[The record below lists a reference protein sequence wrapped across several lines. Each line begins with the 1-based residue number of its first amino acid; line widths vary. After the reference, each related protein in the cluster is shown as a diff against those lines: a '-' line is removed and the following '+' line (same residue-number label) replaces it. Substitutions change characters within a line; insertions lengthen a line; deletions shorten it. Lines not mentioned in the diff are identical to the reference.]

1 MRIVNTPDEFHAQL
15 ESARRESLAS
25 FSDDRVLLERYVTN
39 PRHVEFQVF
48 ADTHGNAVHLFE
60 RDCSVQRRHQKVLE
74 EAPAPGMTTE
84 LRNEMGDA
92 AVAAAK
98 AVGYVGA
105 GTVEFIL
112 EPSGEFFFMEMNT
125 RLQVEHPVTEMVTRQ
140 DLVEWQLKIASG
152 QTLPLEQKDLSL
164 HGHSI
169 EARIYAENP
178 RNGFLPGSGTCI
190 ISRTSSSFLESI
202 HTSSGTVKHLN
213 IPTPSCSF
221 DNSHDVRVDSGVVQ
235 GGEVSVHYDP
245 MIAKLIVAAEDRPA
259 ALKKMLAALR
269 QYHIVGLPTNIDF
282 VQACCAHPAFEKGG
296 VDTGFIDENVDRLLP
311 PTSDAR
317 PETVALAA
325 LSCTMKSTSSTSED
339 QDPWNTLKH
348 FRSASDL
355 ESKVMLTDDEG
366 KEREITF
373 THASTGR
380 ILANVDGE
388 HDIVVSRVE
397 MNEDDVI
404 KAELDG
410 HVVTASTVFDKSD
423 RSVHLFYSGPPDKNS
438 KSPDQ
443 CYFQFGVPADA
454 YVWCFFFF
462 QNGFFELSHSHT

>member
-1 MRIVNTPDEFHAQL
+1 MDVARKTCAQAIHPGYGFLSENAGFASDCAKHGITFIGPPTQAIEDMGSKSASKRIMTDAGVPCVPGYHGDDQDDTFLFEKAKEMGYPIMIKAVRSVQFSQCIPITSITSARSVRILQHKTPTLKHKTQVLGGGGKGMRIVNTPDEFQAQL

-178 RNGFLPGSGTCI
+178 RNGFLPGSGTYILSKC
-190 ISRTSSSFLESI
+190 FHLE
-202 HTSSGTVKHLN
+202 
-213 IPTPSCSF
+213 PS
-221 DNSHDVRVDSGVVQ
+221 
-235 GGEVSVHYDP
+235 
-245 MIAKLIVAAEDRPA
+245 
-259 ALKKMLAALR
+259 
-269 QYHIVGLPTNIDF
+269 
-282 VQACCAHPAFEKGG
+282 
-296 VDTGFIDENVDRLLP
+296 
-311 PTSDAR
+311 
-317 PETVALAA
+317 
-325 LSCTMKSTSSTSED
+325 
-339 QDPWNTLKH
+339 
-348 FRSASDL
+348 
-355 ESKVMLTDDEG
+355 
-366 KEREITF
+366 
-373 THASTGR
+373 
-380 ILANVDGE
+380 
-388 HDIVVSRVE
+388 
-397 MNEDDVI
+397 
-404 KAELDG
+404 
-410 HVVTASTVFDKSD
+410 
-423 RSVHLFYSGPPDKNS
+423 
-438 KSPDQ
+438 
-443 CYFQFGVPADA
+443 
-454 YVWCFFFF
+454 
-462 QNGFFELSHSHT
+462 

>member
-1 MRIVNTPDEFHAQL
+1 M
-15 ESARRESLAS
+15 
-25 FSDDRVLLERYVTN
+25 
-39 PRHVEFQVF
+39 
-48 ADTHGNAVHLFE
+48 
-60 RDCSVQRRHQKVLE
+60 
-74 EAPAPGMTTE
+74 
-84 LRNEMGDA
+84 
-92 AVAAAK
+92 
-98 AVGYVGA
+98 
-105 GTVEFIL
+105 
-112 EPSGEFFFMEMNT
+112 
-125 RLQVEHPVTEMVTRQ
+125 
-140 DLVEWQLKIASG
+140 
-152 QTLPLEQKDLSL
+152 
-164 HGHSI
+164 
-169 EARIYAENP
+169 
-178 RNGFLPGSGTCI
+178 
-190 ISRTSSSFLESI
+190 
-202 HTSSGTVKHLN
+202 
-213 IPTPSCSF
+213 
-221 DNSHDVRVDSGVVQ
+221 VQ

-454 YVWCFFFF
+454 YVQCL
-462 QNGFFELSHSHT
+462 LSHLNTYFHTQTLSLTPKHTTHRYGIEGGAGSGGSSIRAPMPGKVVKLLVESGTQVAIGEPVMVLEAMKMEHVLEAPCDGTIDEIFAAVGDFVDDSSDLVRFSDEE